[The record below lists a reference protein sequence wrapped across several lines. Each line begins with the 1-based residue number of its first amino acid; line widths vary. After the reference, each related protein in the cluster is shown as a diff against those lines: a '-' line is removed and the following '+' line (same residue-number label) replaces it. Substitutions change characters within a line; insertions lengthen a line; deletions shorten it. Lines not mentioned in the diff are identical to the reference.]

1 MQISHGQSESAYL
14 ALSVGFEPGAVLL
27 GAVQVS
33 GGRPRASME
42 VRASQK
48 ADDRN
53 WLNLK
58 SAFAYADILVTS
70 HDPPH
75 RSRPLTSLP
84 PGAGSELVRARW
96 DLLGN
101 ELRLVDGLVV
111 DRLKTGAGH
120 CNDEFAVPDVKS
132 QYGRNAIPST
142 ILSPVRP
149 DTNSSGPAS
158 VHAGCITRKT
168 ARLRMGRSG
177 VLGWTP
183 THSNLAS
190 ASFRLCHSHDDALL
204 VGSLDY

>member
-1 MQISHGQSESAYL
+1 
-14 ALSVGFEPGAVLL
+14 
-27 GAVQVS
+27 
-33 GGRPRASME
+33 ME

-120 CNDEFAVPDVKS
+120 CDDEFAVPDVNHNTVEMRS
-132 QYGRNAIPST
+132 QVQS
-142 ILSPVRP
+142 SPVRP
-149 DTNSSGPAS
+149 DTDSSGPKKKARQS
-158 VHAGCITRKT
+158 AGPKLT
-168 ARLRMGRSG
+168 S
-177 VLGWTP
+177 
-183 THSNLAS
+183 
-190 ASFRLCHSHDDALL
+190 SFTYQDCLPYQSSTSFLT
-204 VGSLDY
+204 

>member
-1 MQISHGQSESAYL
+1 
-14 ALSVGFEPGAVLL
+14 
-27 GAVQVS
+27 
-33 GGRPRASME
+33 ME

-120 CNDEFAVPDVKS
+120 CNDEFAVPDVNHNTVEMRS
-132 QYGRNAIPST
+132 QVQS
-142 ILSPVRP
+142 SPVRP
-149 DTNSSGPAS
+149 DTDLPVLKKKPG
-158 VHAGCITRKT
+158 KT
-168 ARLRMGRSG
+168 PGQ
-177 VLGWTP
+177 
-183 THSNLAS
+183 N
-190 ASFRLCHSHDDALL
+190 
-204 VGSLDY
+204 

>member
-1 MQISHGQSESAYL
+1 
-14 ALSVGFEPGAVLL
+14 
-27 GAVQVS
+27 
-33 GGRPRASME
+33 ME

-120 CNDEFAVPDVKS
+120 CNDEFAVPDVNHNTVEMRS
-132 QYGRNAIPST
+132 QVQS
-142 ILSPVRP
+142 SPVRP
-149 DTNSSGPAS
+149 DTDSSGPAS

-177 VLGWTP
+177 ELGWTP